1 MGFESMITPIQGKN
15 EERTS
20 DIQALVENYLGENS
34 SEWYIRYS
42 QGEWV
47 AVWKKGFK
55 SAGEEQILLLPG
67 DNTLL
72 TEEALRYIWYFVDA
86 SKANI
91 SFDPKI
97 AVLYRQVTIIGNAN
111 LDNGIDMEWQQR
123 LSENPE
129 REVERI
135 NCQTGEELVSILRER
150 LDRGIYFEG

>member
-1 MGFESMITPIQGKN
+1 MGIGSMITQMQGK
-15 EERTS
+15 ELTTS
-20 DIQALVENYLGENS
+20 DIQALVKNNLGEDS
-34 SEWYIRYS
+34 SKWYIRCS
-42 QGEWV
+42 QSEWV

-55 SAGEEQILLLPG
+55 SVGEEQILLLPG

-72 TEEALRYIWYFVDA
+72 TADALRYIWYFVDA

-97 AVLYRQVTIIGNAN
+97 AVLYKQVTIIGNAD

-123 LSENPE
+123 LRDNPE

-135 NCQTGEELVSILRER
+135 DCHTGEELISILRKR
-150 LDRGIYFEG
+150 LDRGTYFEG